1 LITKGDI
8 SVLDRNY
15 INLKDLIDIDVLQ
28 NMQDELGIITGVSF
42 ITVDFRGNP
51 ITNASNFCSFCNEIR
66 KIPSGLDICCKS
78 DAHGGLEAAIR
89 QKPYIYKC
97 PSGLVDF
104 SAPIIVQGQYLG
116 AVLCGQVRT
125 NNDNLQNVFG
135 IEQNNYKWNDNQVLI
150 DAYKQVTF
158 IEYEKLEAIASL
170 IYTVVNQIAEKSMI
184 NLMQEELNKNDIK
197 LIEERK
203 VRDELEKELKI
214 AEIKTL
220 QAQINP
226 YFLFNMLNSIG
237 RLALIEK
244 AKKTED
250 VTYTLAE
257 LLRYTLKN
265 TEGKVILEEEIEN
278 LSRYLKIQSIRF
290 GDKIKY
296 NIEIENKAKKVKIPA
311 MILQPFVE
319 NAIIHGIQPKEKQG
333 LVKISAHICDN
344 DIVIMIEDNGIG
356 ISKNKLKN
364 ILKRKK
370 TDLNESES
378 TSAGIGICN
387 LNDRMVSYYGE
398 EYEIEI
404 KSEVNLGTIV
414 KIRVPIL

>member
-1 LITKGDI
+1 MLN
-8 SVLDRNY
+8 VNY
-15 INLKDLIDIDVLQ
+15 VNLKDLIDIDVLQ
-28 NMQDELGIITGVSF
+28 NIQDKLGMITGVSF

-51 ITNASNFCSFCNEIR
+51 ITDASNFCLFCNEIR
-66 KIPSGLDICCKS
+66 KSPSGIDICCKS

-104 SAPIIVQGQYLG
+104 SAPIIVGGQYLG

-125 NNDNLQNVFG
+125 NNENLQNVFG
-135 IEQNNYKWNDNQVLI
+135 SEQNNYKWNDNQVLV
-150 DAYKQVTF
+150 DAYKKVTF

-203 VRDELEKELKI
+203 VREELEKELKI
-214 AEIKTL
+214 AEIRTL

-226 YFLFNMLNSIG
+226 NFLFNILNSIG
-237 RLALIEK
+237 RLALIEN

-250 VTYTLAE
+250 MTYTLAE

-265 TEGKVILEEEIEN
+265 IEGKVTLEEDIEN
-278 LSRYLKIQSIRF
+278 LSRYLKIQSVRF

-296 NIEIENKAKKVKIPA
+296 NIEIGEESKNIKIPA

-333 LVKISAHICDN
+333 TVNISAHIFDN
-344 DIVIMIEDNGIG
+344 DTVIIIEDNGIG
-356 ISKNKLKN
+356 ISENKLKN
-364 ILKRKK
+364 ILTRKK
-370 TDLNESES
+370 ANSNQSES
-378 TSAGIGICN
+378 TSTGIGICN
-387 LNDRMVSYYGE
+387 SNDRMISYYGE
-398 EYEIEI
+398 EYRIEI
-404 KSEVNLGTIV
+404 KSEINIGTII
-414 KIRVPIL
+414 KIRIPKLE

>member
-1 LITKGDI
+1 M
-8 SVLDRNY
+8 LDKNY
-15 INLKDLIDIDVLQ
+15 IKLKDLIDINVLQ
-28 NMQDELGIITGVSF
+28 DIQDKLGRITGVSF

-66 KIPSGLDICCKS
+66 KIPSGIEICCKS

-97 PSGLVDF
+97 PCGLVDF

-116 AVLCGQVRT
+116 AVLCGQVKT
-125 NNDNLQNVFG
+125 NNDNLQNIFG
-135 IEQNNYKWNDNQVLI
+135 IEQNNYKWDDKEYLI
-150 DAYKQVTF
+150 EAYNNTTF

-184 NLMQEELNKNDIK
+184 NLMQEELNQNDIK
-197 LIEERK
+197 LMEERK
-203 VRDELEKELKI
+203 VRAELEKELKI
-214 AEIKTL
+214 AEIKAL

-226 YFLFNMLNSIG
+226 HFLFNVLNSIG
-237 RLALIEK
+237 RLALIEN

-257 LLRYTLKN
+257 VLRYTLKN
-265 TEGKVILEEEIEN
+265 TEGRVILEEDIEN
-278 LSRYLKIQSIRF
+278 LSRYLKIQSVRF

-296 NIEIENKAKKVKIPA
+296 NIEIEDKVKKVKIPA

-333 LVKISAHICDN
+333 LVNISAHRVDS
-344 DIVIMIEDNGIG
+344 DTVIIIEDNGIG

-364 ILKRKK
+364 ILNRNKENS
-370 TDLNESES
+370 NESQSES
-378 TSAGIGICN
+378 TSTGIGICN
-387 LNDRMVSYYGE
+387 SNDRMISYYGE
-398 EYEIEI
+398 EYKIEI
-404 KSEVNLGTIV
+404 KSEINMGTKV
-414 KIRVPIL
+414 KIRIPIS